1 MGAGGQAFQPTDT
14 LRTLAQ
20 LLRDDDYHTAA
31 FVSAAPLKRFSG
43 MAAGFDVFHQ
53 PQGQSRRAE
62 ATNAAVFE
70 WLETKHD
77 QRFFLWVHYYD
88 PHRPY
93 NPPAPF
99 AGKYRSEPELA
110 AYLEERVFAPAS
122 GNGLATDFVN
132 NRYDGEVRYVD
143 EQIGKLLDVLRG
155 GARPTGDLRDRETSR

>member
-1 MGAGGQAFQPTDT
+1 M
-14 LRTLAQ
+14 
-20 LLRDDDYHTAA
+20 
-31 FVSAAPLKRFSG
+31 
-43 MAAGFDVFHQ
+43 
-53 PQGQSRRAE
+53 
-62 ATNAAVFE
+62 FE

-143 EQIGKLLDVLRG
+143 EQIGKLPWGWWKTSNPAAIPENLLS
-155 GARPTGDLRDRETSR
+155 GAALTKAAV